1 MVVNVPHD
9 NPSQPERAKRTS
21 CLRQRHPQSRY
32 DTPRSMSGCRT
43 ARTIIR
49 ANKPRVYPLIYQ
61 QPNDTRLKE
70 NDACSPPEPKSVFIL
85 YCIQR
90 LTTFVYGFRSGKP
103 DRERQHSLDESCR
116 PDQTTV
122 SSGPLIFK
130 KVTHKKLRL
139 RFTTYGGS
147 VASATLNPV

>member
-85 YCIQR
+85 HAFKGSRHSFMVSVPANPTAQ
-90 LTTFVYGFRSGKP
+90 
-103 DRERQHSLDESCR
+103 RQHSLDESCR

-130 KVTHKKLRL
+130 KVTHKKLSL

-147 VASATLNPV
+147 VASATLNPA